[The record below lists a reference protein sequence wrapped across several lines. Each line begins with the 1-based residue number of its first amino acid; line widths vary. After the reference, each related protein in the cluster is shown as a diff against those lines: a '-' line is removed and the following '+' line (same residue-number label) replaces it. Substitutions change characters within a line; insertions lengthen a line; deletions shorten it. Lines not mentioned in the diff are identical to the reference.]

1 MAVFFAGLITFGMTT
16 EPPKETAKESKQE
29 QAKQKKPEKS
39 IEQPKETAKEQTTG
53 EENKTEPIQETANQ
67 NFASDQQ
74 RKVAEL
80 MISGSDFLPLAEA
93 YYHLPKG
100 QKTSTW
106 DNFIF
111 NKEVTWTGTIADL
124 ETISDS
130 IVVYGKEEGYNGE
143 DWLTISTEK
152 KDLMPY
158 VFIAELKNEDMKKGL
173 KKGDK
178 VTVKGIIGSRGDKEL
193 QYNWKLY
200 DAEVVE

>member
-1 MAVFFAGLITFGMTT
+1 M
-16 EPPKETAKESKQE
+16 
-29 QAKQKKPEKS
+29 
-39 IEQPKETAKEQTTG
+39 
-53 EENKTEPIQETANQ
+53 
-67 NFASDQQ
+67 
-74 RKVAEL
+74 
-80 MISGSDFLPLAEA
+80 
-93 YYHLPKG
+93 
-100 QKTSTW
+100 
-106 DNFIF
+106 
-111 NKEVTWTGTIADL
+111 TWTGTIADL